1 MKPYKSGYII
11 ELKARDELRKMG
23 FTVIRSSRSLTQ
35 ADLVAINPNTKEIW
49 LVQCKKEEAPRDL
62 SRLQS
67 RFKDLKQLEGTYIC
81 KPYVYIKKDNKYQFI
96 EV

>member
-1 MKPYKSGYII
+1 MKRYRSGYII

-49 LVQCKKEEAPRDL
+49 LVQCKKEEAPRDP

-67 RFKDLKQLEGTYIC
+67 RFRDLKLFEGTYIC
-81 KPYVYIKKDNKYQFI
+81 KPYVYMKKDNKYRFL